1 MRILILGAG
10 LMAQGA
16 AFDYLKNSDVE
27 SLVVTDVSRDALA
40 AFNRRFPDDR
50 LRTVQIDAR
59 DHRQVADLM
68 NGADAVFCAIH
79 YGLNLD
85 FARIAIETKTHMV
98 DLGGNN
104 DVVAAQRRLSA
115 QAEKAGVSIIPD
127 CGLAPGMTAI
137 LVAWGLKR
145 FDWAD
150 SVQIRVGGLPQN
162 PKDPFHYERLFS
174 VEGLINEYV
183 EPPIMLREGRIVTGE
198 ALGDLESLEF
208 DPPVGV
214 LEAFNTSGGVST
226 LPESFGS
233 RVMNLDYK
241 TLRYPGHAA
250 AMRWLMHLGLFDSNP
265 VDVDGVQVIPRK
277 LTAGRILERVPLG
290 HVDRTVVRVEFT
302 GSGASGKRSHRL
314 EIIDDADAANGLSS
328 MMRTTAFPA
337 AIISQM
343 QCDGRVTAR
352 GVVPQ
357 ELAVDSDTFVEELAR
372 RGIVIKGIGE
382 R

>member
-16 AFDYLKNSDVE
+16 AFDYLKNDGVE
-27 SLVVTDVSRDALA
+27 SVVVTDVSKDALTR
-40 AFNRRFPDDR
+40 FNKQFPDKR
-50 LRTVQIDAR
+50 LRTVESDAR
-59 DHRQVADLM
+59 NHQQVVELMAD
-68 NGADAVFCAIH
+68 ADAVFCAIH
-79 YGLNLD
+79 YGFNLE

-104 DVVAAQRRLSA
+104 DVVAAQRELSSE
-115 QAEKAGVSIIPD
+115 AERAGVSIIPD

-150 SVQIRVGGLPQN
+150 TVRIRVGGLPQH

-183 EPPIMLREGRIVTGE
+183 EPPIMLRDGTIVTGE
-198 ALGDLESLEF
+198 ALGDLETVEF
-208 DPPVGV
+208 DSPVGT

-226 LPESFGS
+226 LPESFGK
-233 RVMNLDYK
+233 RVRNLDYK
-241 TLRYPGHAA
+241 TLRYPGHVA
-250 AMRWLMHLGLFDSNP
+250 AMRWLMHLGLFDSDP
-265 VDVDGVQVIPRK
+265 VTIDGTSIVPRR
-277 LTAGRILERVPLG
+277 LTADRILAHVPLG
-290 HVDRTVVRVEFT
+290 QADRTVVRVEFASSQ
-302 GSGASGKRSHRL
+302 SGTKSHRL
-314 EIIDDADAANGLSS
+314 EIIDDADEVNGLSS

-343 QCDGRVTAR
+343 QCDGRVPLR

-357 ELAVDSDTFVEELAR
+357 ELAVDPDAFVAEIVR
-372 RGIVIKGIGE
+372 RGIAIKGI
-382 R
+382 